1 MGILQKWNVN
11 LPTWWPCRWVWNPAD
26 PAQCHWI
33 NERAQD
39 STQQFCQ
46 GIAAVPG
53 CVDANDGIW
62 LTRTKI
68 APLRLT
74 QPMPRSSASASTSA
88 STSASSAAHQPASY
102 EAALTELDG
111 LVQQMEGGQMPLDRL
126 LDGYRRGAELLA
138 FCKSRLQAV
147 ENQVKVLEDGQ
158 LKDWAPQ

>member
-1 MGILQKWNVN
+1 
-11 LPTWWPCRWVWNPAD
+11 
-26 PAQCHWI
+26 
-33 NERAQD
+33 
-39 STQQFCQ
+39 
-46 GIAAVPG
+46 
-53 CVDANDGIW
+53 
-62 LTRTKI
+62 
-68 APLRLT
+68 
-74 QPMPRSSASASTSA
+74 MPRSSASASTSA

-147 ENQVKVLEDGQ
+147 EDQVKVLEDGQ